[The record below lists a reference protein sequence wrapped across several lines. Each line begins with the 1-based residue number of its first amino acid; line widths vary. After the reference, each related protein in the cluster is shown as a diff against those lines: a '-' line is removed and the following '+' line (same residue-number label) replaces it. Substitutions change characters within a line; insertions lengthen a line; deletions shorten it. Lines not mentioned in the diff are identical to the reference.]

1 VFEERE
7 TDDNAS
13 LRLDFGQ
20 NEMLFAF
27 GEMDMYDST
36 ASGDRAEEVFG
47 RDGSVALL
55 LGRNFKLREEIS

>member
-1 VFEERE
+1 MFEERE

-20 NEMLFAF
+20 NEMFFAF

-36 ASGDRAEEVFG
+36 VRRDRAEEVFG
-47 RDGSVALL
+47 SYGGVALL